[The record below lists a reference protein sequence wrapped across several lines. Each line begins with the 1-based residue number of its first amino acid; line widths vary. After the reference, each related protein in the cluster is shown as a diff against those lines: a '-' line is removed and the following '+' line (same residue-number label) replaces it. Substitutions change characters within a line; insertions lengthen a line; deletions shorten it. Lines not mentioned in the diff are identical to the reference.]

1 MTPRARTLVHLERLR
16 AIALGTAAGAATS
29 SCVGFKV
36 VDPIPDSDYRETGL
50 SYSTSASAVWTST
63 GNIILNVDTTRTLG
77 DPTLT
82 GGTLVDGSGD
92 GGHWSGEIDPDEGA
106 TEVVLSF
113 PLTDDSGVATELVV
127 HVYTTDT
134 PTTGA
139 SVPVSV
145 ED

>member
-1 MTPRARTLVHLERLR
+1 MKPRERTLVHLERLR
-16 AIALGTAAGAATS
+16 AVMLGAAAGAATS

-36 VDPIPDSDYRETGL
+36 VDPIPDSNYRETGL

-63 GNIILNVDTTRTLG
+63 GNFVLTVDTVQTLG

-82 GGTLVDGSGD
+82 GGAVVDGSGD
-92 GGHWSGEIDPDEGA
+92 GGHWSGEIDPEDGA

-113 PLTDDSGVATELVV
+113 PLTDDGGTVTELVI
-127 HVYTTDT
+127 HVYTADT

-139 SVPVSV
+139 ALSVVV